1 MEPIGTVLNNV
12 RLFSGDGKRQ
22 YPRFKISDIPLIRK
36 VQSEDFKVKV
46 VNISRGGAL
55 LQTSRRLNPGMSIH
69 LHIKIAKDTVPFIG
83 FVLRSDRSS
92 SKWRFR
98 YQAAVSFD
106 RPLIVLCSY
115 PETKSD
121 PSETKKHRSFTLFL
135 PPLETAGSSIKR
147 SEDEEADIIDAFLA
161 VEFSCEKDSQWQEMS
176 RLNNW

>member
-1 MEPIGTVLNNV
+1 MEPGMAVLNNV
-12 RLFSGDGKRQ
+12 RHFIGDGKRQ

-46 VNISRGGAL
+46 VNILRGGAL
-55 LQTSRRLNPGMSIH
+55 LRTGRRLNPGMSMK
-69 LHIKIAKDTVPFIG
+69 LHIKIAKDTIPFIG

-121 PSETKKHRSFTLFL
+121 PSETNKHPSITQPL
-135 PPLETAGSSIKR
+135 PTLETAGTSTRR
-147 SEDEEADIIDAFLA
+147 SVDEQTDIIDAFLA
-161 VEFSCEKDSQWQEMS
+161 VEFSREKDPSWHERS